1 LASQHILCLGANMN
15 GDLKWFG
22 RSGVPGLG
30 VSVEH
35 PNNYFSA
42 LRHWD
47 EAASSDMEQVTD
59 VTAQAKNQKTSI
71 GEKIVSMFQLK
82 RRNTVKETSEK
93 TTNIQN
99 SAKVQIKRSQ
109 SMVTPTRNKLGA
121 RDKEAG
127 DKKSVTTTKVNLG
140 PLPINLDSDK
150 QYFCD
155 KRQNVPLKPNN
166 TSYVCQNCNI
176 ICVNNNIASKP
187 SIKRSVS
194 YQQRGKSKKEYKK
207 NGLQRRETVLVSSN
221 LLELSPPNDK
231 TVFKAPKFARPSS
244 DFSQDENQPQSRLST
259 IGTQT
264 EDHYDYAYSSMV
276 PPSKLMNQSSYEED
290 TSGTENNI
298 YEEIIPPDRRL
309 FYSISKGRRENLEL
323 YKFADWDLEEKIKV
337 KEPKTDKDNY
347 IKPREIK
354 SSLRKVKTKEH
365 RSVTFAGSDE
375 SFEDEKNERRL
386 PDSRDKPSLHRSKS
400 VSVSSHTS
408 SKRN

>member
-1 LASQHILCLGANMN
+1 MASQHILCLGANMN

-35 PNNYFSA
+35 HNNYVSA
-42 LRHWD
+42 LRNWD
-47 EAASSDMEQVTD
+47 EAASSDMSD
-59 VTAQAKNQKTSI
+59 VASQGKNHKTSL

-82 RRNTVKETSEK
+82 RRNTVKETSDK
-93 TTNIQN
+93 TNIQN

-109 SMVTPTRNKLGA
+109 SMVTPTRNKIGV

-127 DKKSVTTTKVNLG
+127 DKKSVVTTKVNLG
-140 PLPINLDSDK
+140 PPRTNLDSDK

-155 KRQNVPLKPNN
+155 KSQNVPLKPNKTN
-166 TSYVCQNCNI
+166 YVCQNCSI
-176 ICVNNNIASKP
+176 ICVNNTSSSKP

-194 YQQRGKSKKEYKK
+194 YQQRGKNKKEYKK
-207 NGLQRRETVLVSSN
+207 NGLQRRDTVLVSNN
-221 LLELSPPNDK
+221 LLEISPPNDK
-231 TVFKAPKFARPSS
+231 TVYKAPKFARPSS
-244 DFSQDENQPQSRLST
+244 DFSQDENLPHSRLSS

-264 EDHYDYAYSSMV
+264 EDHYDYAYSSMI

-323 YKFADWDLEEKIKV
+323 YKFADWDLEEKIK
-337 KEPKTDKDNY
+337 EPKTDKDNY

-375 SFEDEKNERRL
+375 SFEDENSERRL
-386 PDSRDKPSLHRSKS
+386 PESRAKPSLHRSKS
-400 VSVSSHTS
+400 VSVDSHTS